1 MAYINNKIL
10 TVCWTQSTAMKS
22 ESSCG
27 SLCQHPE
34 CWRANLQRVKDAVR
48 LRNGIHSDETV
59 EEKDF
64 DTLAKSR
71 RKSDEGE
78 RVRSILPQSN

>member
-1 MAYINNKIL
+1 M
-10 TVCWTQSTAMKS
+10 
-22 ESSCG
+22 
-27 SLCQHPE
+27 
-34 CWRANLQRVKDAVR
+34 QRVKDAVR